1 MYLLRFNYDSI
12 TIQFLKHY
20 TSKIYINKHLQINN
34 RGHMSLQCSFLLR
47 FVNSSI
53 CSTFHTLIPFCE
65 ATNSMMR
72 NVQCC
77 LHSFSPSYSQLLGNS
92 AHSHI
97 VWNFLFVIFL
107 VYFQSCFHGCG
118 MFFFFCFCFMFFVVS
133 FCCVSQSVVVHPAKI
148 FLFSI
153 L

>member
-1 MYLLRFNYDSI
+1 
-12 TIQFLKHY
+12 
-20 TSKIYINKHLQINN
+20 
-34 RGHMSLQCSFLLR
+34 MSLQCSFLLR

-77 LHSFSPSYSQLLGNS
+77 FHSFSPSYSQLLGNS

-97 VWNFLFVIFL
+97 VWNFLFVLFL

-118 MFFFFCFCFMFFVVS
+118 MFFSFVFVSCFLLCLSVVS
-133 FCCVSQSVVVHPAKI
+133 VSQLLYIQLKFFFFPYYTIPSELSVSTFQCWRYPSVLPV
-148 FLFSI
+148 
-153 L
+153 

>member
-1 MYLLRFNYDSI
+1 
-12 TIQFLKHY
+12 
-20 TSKIYINKHLQINN
+20 
-34 RGHMSLQCSFLLR
+34 MSLQCSFLLR

-53 CSTFHTLIPFCE
+53 CSTFHTLIPFRE

-77 LHSFSPSYSQLLGNS
+77 FHSFSPSYSQLLGNS

-97 VWNFLFVIFL
+97 VWNFLFVFFL

-118 MFFFFCFCFMFFVVS
+118 MFFSFVFVSCFLLCLSVVS
-133 FCCVSQSVVVHPAKI
+133 VSQLLYIQLKFFFFPYYTIPSELSVSTFQCWRYPSVLPV
-148 FLFSI
+148 
-153 L
+153 

>member
-1 MYLLRFNYDSI
+1 
-12 TIQFLKHY
+12 
-20 TSKIYINKHLQINN
+20 
-34 RGHMSLQCSFLLR
+34 MSLQCSFLLR

-53 CSTFHTLIPFCE
+53 CSTFHTLIPFRE

-77 LHSFSPSYSQLLGNS
+77 FHSFSPSYSQLLGNS

-97 VWNFLFVIFL
+97 VWNFLFVFFL

-118 MFFFFCFCFMFFVVS
+118 MFFFSFVFVSCFLLCLSVVS
-133 FCCVSQSVVVHPAKI
+133 VSQLLYIQLKFFFFPYYTILSELSVSTFQCWCYPSVLLV
-148 FLFSI
+148 
-153 L
+153 

>member
-1 MYLLRFNYDSI
+1 
-12 TIQFLKHY
+12 
-20 TSKIYINKHLQINN
+20 
-34 RGHMSLQCSFLLR
+34 MSLQCSFLLR

-53 CSTFHTLIPFCE
+53 CSTFHTLIPFRE

-77 LHSFSPSYSQLLGNS
+77 FHSFSPSYSQLLGNS

-97 VWNFLFVIFL
+97 VWNFLFVLFL

-118 MFFFFCFCFMFFVVS
+118 MFFSFVFVSCFLLCLSVVS
-133 FCCVSQSVVVHPAKI
+133 VSQLLYIQLKFFFFPYYTIPSELSVSTFQCWRYPSVLPV
-148 FLFSI
+148 
-153 L
+153 